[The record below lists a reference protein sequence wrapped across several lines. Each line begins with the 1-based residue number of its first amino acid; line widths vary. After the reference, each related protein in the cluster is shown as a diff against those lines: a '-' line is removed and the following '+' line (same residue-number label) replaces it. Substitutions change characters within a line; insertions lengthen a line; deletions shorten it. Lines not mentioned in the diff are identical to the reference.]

1 MSAAGATTF
10 VVYHKLNGNI
20 TEDDLTG
27 KLGGDRPAVIPANA
41 DGRPLNILLIG
52 SDTRAGDNRKFGGGR
67 DTGPRS
73 DTTILLHIAADR
85 KRATALSF
93 PRDTMLQI
101 PSCVLPS
108 GERSRPQLNMFN
120 SAFHDGGT
128 ACTVLTVEE
137 LTDIRIDHHL
147 VIDFKGFA
155 KMVDAIDGVPVC
167 LPGAVNDEK
176 HSIHLRGGRRPVH
189 GREALDYVRLRYD
202 GSIGGKGSDL
212 DRIKRQQAFLSALA
226 TKVKSTGVLLNPA
239 RLLGLLDAATKSI
252 TTDPGL
258 SSVRKLAELAQSL
271 RGLDTKNITFVTTP
285 VHTYAPDPNRLE
297 VTQPAADEL
306 FRAVKFGE
314 PLTKPAA
321 PEAAGAGPA
330 GKPPVPA
337 VTVPPSQV
345 RPGTQR
351 QRHARNGQEGRGR
364 AAAPGLPGDRLRQ
377 G

>member
-1 MSAAGATTF
+1 MSSLVTERAGRAAARRARQRKTRGRTILRSTAVGLALLMSAAGATTF

-27 KLGGDRPAVIPANA
+27 ELGGNRPAVIPANA

-128 ACTVLTVEE
+128 ACTVRTVEE

-167 LPGAVNDEK
+167 LPGAVNDKK
-176 HSIHLRGGRRPVH
+176 HNIHLRGGRRPVH
-189 GREALDYVRLRYD
+189 GQEALDYVRLRYD

-212 DRIKRQQAFLSALA
+212 DRI
-226 TKVKSTGVLLNPA
+226 
-239 RLLGLLDAATKSI
+239 
-252 TTDPGL
+252 
-258 SSVRKLAELAQSL
+258 
-271 RGLDTKNITFVTTP
+271 
-285 VHTYAPDPNRLE
+285 
-297 VTQPAADEL
+297 
-306 FRAVKFGE
+306 
-314 PLTKPAA
+314 
-321 PEAAGAGPA
+321 
-330 GKPPVPA
+330 
-337 VTVPPSQV
+337 
-345 RPGTQR
+345 
-351 QRHARNGQEGRGR
+351 
-364 AAAPGLPGDRLRQ
+364 
-377 G
+377 